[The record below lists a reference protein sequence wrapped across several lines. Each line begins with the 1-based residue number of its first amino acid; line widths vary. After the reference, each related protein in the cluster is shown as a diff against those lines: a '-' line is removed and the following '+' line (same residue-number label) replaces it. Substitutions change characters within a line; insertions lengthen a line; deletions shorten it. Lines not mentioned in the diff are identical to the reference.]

1 MPVQGPGVKLDAP
14 FGLEPPDIPATR
26 CSTATHILPLSAPNL
41 QVFFPLLQPDMLSIF
56 LCTGRSGHN
65 DLDYSAFS
73 LDGEAPRKK
82 PSFSSRKGSKI
93 SKLQIGAPSDFRH
106 ESHMGY
112 DEVAGF
118 DIDGYQQ
125 RMQMNLAQQPQQQ
138 SPSPTS
144 QSFSQNLN
152 RSPSAARSPVK
163 RKPAPVA
170 LPIEE
175 EISMKTPTRG
185 NGSPAIRGS
194 GSPTESKYGRT
205 SPPQSPARST
215 YSASQPPSLSIS
227 KKALVPLFGEG
238 SSSNAPYVTETA
250 KIRYDGAMAEI
261 ERALK
266 ESR

>member
-1 MPVQGPGVKLDAP
+1 
-14 FGLEPPDIPATR
+14 
-26 CSTATHILPLSAPNL
+26 
-41 QVFFPLLQPDMLSIF
+41 MLSIL
-56 LCTGRSGHN
+56 LCTGRSGH
-65 DLDYSAFS
+65 DAIDYPSYS
-73 LDGEAPRKK
+73 LAEEGPRKK
-82 PSFSSRKGSKI
+82 SSFSSSRKGSKI

-118 DIDGYQQ
+118 DIDEYQQ
-125 RMQMNLAQQPQQQ
+125 RIQTRPVQQLQQQ

-152 RSPSAARSPVK
+152 RSPSIARSPVK
-163 RKPAPVA
+163 RKPAPPA
-170 LPIEE
+170 LPIDEAT
-175 EISMKTPTRG
+175 SRNTPTMG
-185 NGSPAIRGS
+185 NGSPANRVS
-194 GSPTESKYGRT
+194 GSPTESKYTKT

-238 SSSNAPYVTETA
+238 GGNSNAPYVTETA

-266 ESR
+266 EAR

>member
-1 MPVQGPGVKLDAP
+1 
-14 FGLEPPDIPATR
+14 
-26 CSTATHILPLSAPNL
+26 
-41 QVFFPLLQPDMLSIF
+41 MLSIL
-56 LCTGRSGHN
+56 LCTGRSSH
-65 DLDYSAFS
+65 DALDYPSYS
-73 LDGEAPRKK
+73 LAEESPRKK
-82 PSFSSRKGSKI
+82 PSFSSSRKGSKI

-118 DIDGYQQ
+118 DIDEYQQ
-125 RMQMNLAQQPQQQ
+125 RIQTRFVQQPQQQ

-152 RSPSAARSPVK
+152 RSPSVSRLPVK
-163 RKPAPVA
+163 RKPAPPT
-170 LPIEE
+170 LPID
-175 EISMKTPTRG
+175 EISKNTPTIG
-185 NGSPAIRGS
+185 NGSSAKRVS
-194 GSPTESKYGRT
+194 GSPTESKYARS

-227 KKALVPLFGEG
+227 KKALVPLFGEPG
-238 SSSNAPYVTETA
+238 GNSNAPYVTETA

-266 ESR
+266 EAR